1 MLSRAHAVAGALLVA
16 LAVPASAQAVPTIEP
31 LKPCYVTAGT
41 VKKPQGE
48 PVIINAQGFTPSSK
62 VDLTLNGEFIRGSQG
77 LQVGDTGLLTLNK
90 FHFPAPFVRR
100 GSEDFTVTLTEREN
114 PANTVT
120 TTAKATRLGVQIRPR
135 SARPSQRI
143 SFKGRGF
150 TADQPVYAHYTRKG
164 RQVARVRM
172 VRRTG
177 ECGAWSARRPQ
188 FPMKEP
194 TPGSWVVQFDQSKK
208 YVDGRRGKLK
218 SVYVRVRFSVTL
230 VPR

>member
-1 MLSRAHAVAGALLVA
+1 MLSRVPAVAGALLAAVA
-16 LAVPASAQAVPTIEP
+16 IPASAQAAPTIEP

-41 VKKPQGE
+41 AENPQGE
-48 PVIINAQGFTPSSK
+48 PVRINAQGFNANSK
-62 VDLTLNGEFIRGSQG
+62 VDLTVNGAPLNGSTG
-77 LQVGDTGLLTLNK
+77 LQVGDTGLLTLPP
-90 FHFPAPFVRR
+90 FPAPFVRR
-100 GSEDFTVTLTEREN
+100 GSEDFTVMLAEQNN

-120 TTAKATRLGVQIRPR
+120 ATTKATRLGVRIRPR

-143 SFKGRGF
+143 RFHGRGF
-150 TADQPVYAHYTRKG
+150 TGEQPVYAHYTRKG

-177 ECGAWSARRPQ
+177 ECGAWSARRQQ
-188 FPMKEP
+188 FPMEEP
-194 TPGSWVVQFDQSKK
+194 TPGTWVVQFDQSKK
-208 YVDGRRGKLK
+208 YRDGRRGKLD